1 MAETVVQTESDIEEL
16 SLLQKFDFLLKLADF
31 DHSNCLFVVNL
42 R

>member
-16 SLLQKFDFLLKLADF
+16 SSLQKFDYFLKLADF
-31 DHSNCLFVVNL
+31 DCWNCLFVVNL